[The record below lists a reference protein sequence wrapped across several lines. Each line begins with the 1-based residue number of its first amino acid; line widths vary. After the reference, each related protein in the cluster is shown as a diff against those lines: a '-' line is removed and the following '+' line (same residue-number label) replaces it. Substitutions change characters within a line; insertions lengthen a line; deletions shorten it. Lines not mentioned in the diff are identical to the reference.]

1 MMASAVI
8 KHQQYV
14 PLNIVSAKASSMGSL
29 LPDELV
35 LSLNSQIPC
44 RERQIR
50 QVAAL
55 LDVSLRC
62 LHLCYEADLIVAQLT

>member
-1 MMASAVI
+1 MASSVI
-8 KHQQYV
+8 
-14 PLNIVSAKASSMGSL
+14 NIASTDASSMGSL
-29 LPDELV
+29 LPDKLL
-35 LSLNSQIPC
+35 LSLDSRIPC

-62 LHLCYEADLIVAQLT
+62 LHLCQNADFIVAQLT